1 MIIFEE
7 LSLSEFD
14 LTTSDRV
21 TIVNKIVA
29 TLGSK
34 KNFTA
39 CVTSWITDS
48 VVTPAGGKIKYK
60 VR

>member
-14 LTTSDRV
+14 LTTIDRV

-29 TLGSK
+29 TIGSK

-39 CVTSWITDS
+39 CVTSWITES
-48 VVTPAGGKIKYK
+48 VVTPARGKIKYK
-60 VR
+60 VQ